1 MATGFFG
8 AGGAFLTIGFG
19 VGAGA
24 LAAGFGAGAAGL
36 LSKRPARLKVGRGF
50 DTVTADSSCGSILG
64 GAAFGAA
71 GLAAAAGFAGD
82 ASDFAAGLDAWA
94 KKAPRL
100 SVGLGF
106 DAATAFSSTG
116 GVTGGVGDFRAT
128 GRGLGGSFATVCL
141 PSLILA
147 CFSSHS

>member
-8 AGGAFLTIGFG
+8 AGGAFLTIGF
-19 VGAGA
+19 GAGA

-50 DTVTADSSCGSILG
+50 DTVTADSSGGSILG

-71 GLAAAAGFAGD
+71 GLTAAAGFAVV
-82 ASDFAAGLDAWA
+82 ASDFEAGLDAWA

-106 DAATAFSSTG
+106 DEATGFSS
-116 GVTGGVGDFRAT
+116 TGGVGDFRAT